1 MRKELLLSGLALL
14 ILGCPASEDGISP
27 TDVGVTSVMDGGASD
42 DSDAT
47 TTSIDTA
54 AGTVSI
60 VLTMENGG
68 LKPTW
73 HNDTDQTI
81 YLAGCTT
88 VSFET
93 VVNGDGTYAGVAAMC
108 VWEGVAQP
116 VLAHSTFSDMAFT
129 PKTLGADY
137 RAEGSYSLGCKP
149 GLGIT
154 QAACTATISVT
165 SNVVN
170 AKGATLA
177 QKYLFEIHYAN
188 FAWGRVHIDYYV
200 TADGNVYRAEQL
212 NDATAVIDSY
222 SHDMTEDQ
230 ITAHHPSGA
239 TLVTTVSPDILRA
252 KLDLISF
259 ARQGELLSVSVCA
272 DYGTVDY
279 IGFNYSPGTGDYDAI
294 LLAADGDSAIQNT
307 APEAQALADWLVG
320 LQTPDAAPQRQ
331 CTYADGCALK
341 SNCEVADCSVCAG
354 LKMSCIV
361 DKLNKTH
368 CGLAG
373 TCTTDLACVCL
384 GDTVCAGGA
393 QLCSGTAA
401 SGFGCA
407 PK

>member
-1 MRKELLLSGLALL
+1 
-14 ILGCPASEDGISP
+14 
-27 TDVGVTSVMDGGASD
+27 
-42 DSDAT
+42 
-47 TTSIDTA
+47 
-54 AGTVSI
+54 
-60 VLTMENGG
+60 
-68 LKPTW
+68 
-73 HNDTDQTI
+73 
-81 YLAGCTT
+81 
-88 VSFET
+88 
-93 VVNGDGTYAGVAAMC
+93 
-108 VWEGVAQP
+108 
-116 VLAHSTFSDMAFT
+116 
-129 PKTLGADY
+129 
-137 RAEGSYSLGCKP
+137 
-149 GLGIT
+149 
-154 QAACTATISVT
+154 
-165 SNVVN
+165 
-170 AKGATLA
+170 
-177 QKYLFEIHYAN
+177 
-188 FAWGRVHIDYYV
+188 VHIDYYV

-212 NDATAVIDSY
+212 NDAAAVIDSY

-307 APEAQALADWLVG
+307 APQAQALADWLVG
-320 LQTPDAAPQRQ
+320 LQTPDAASHRQ

-341 SNCEVADCSVCAG
+341 SNCEVADCSVCTG
-354 LKMSCIV
+354 LNMSCIV

-368 CGLAG
+368 CGLSD